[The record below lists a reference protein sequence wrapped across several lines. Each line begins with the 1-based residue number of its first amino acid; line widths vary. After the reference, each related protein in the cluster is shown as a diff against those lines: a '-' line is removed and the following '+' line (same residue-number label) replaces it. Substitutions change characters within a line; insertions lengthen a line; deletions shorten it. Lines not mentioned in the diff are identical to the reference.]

1 MSMLA
6 EFAGLFDATV
16 RFFGGF
22 DERDSWYGSK
32 GSFAELF
39 KKEFEEVATV
49 CGWRKEGAGAHYNM
63 ATNCVEI
70 RTDGGEI
77 LATIRVH
84 GVLDN
89 PESAVVYVQSLIEPE
104 REALRRRLPIP
115 VTFTGNIS

>member
-1 MSMLA
+1 MLT
-6 EFAGLFDATV
+6 GLFDATI

-22 DERDSWYGSK
+22 DERDSWYGSR
-32 GSFAELF
+32 GSFAERF

-49 CGWRKEGAGAHYNM
+49 CGWRKKGAGAHYNM

-70 RTDGGEI
+70 STVDGEI
-77 LATIRVH
+77 LATIHVR

-89 PESAVVYVQSLIEPE
+89 PESAVVYVYSLIERE

-115 VTFTGNIS
+115 ITFTGNVL